1 MTLFDTQTPA
11 AGGAPV
17 PSVAGTDE
25 TDRVAGQGEGSAARS
40 ALIVV
45 GVDVSLAATG
55 VGCQHSACVIAS
67 KGTRD
72 DTLAQRQQRLRH
84 LRRQI
89 IARAGVGCPDCD
101 SEPQLVV
108 IEGPSYASAASASA
122 HDRSGL
128 WWLLID
134 AFTVRGWRVV
144 EVPPSSLKK
153 YATGKG
159 NASKD
164 QVLASAVRR
173 FDFSID
179 NNNAADAAWLAALGH
194 DLLGQPLIELPKDH
208 MAALPALRARLTT
221 GEDQA

>member
-1 MTLFDTQTPA
+1 VTLFDTTSS
-11 AGGAPV
+11 GAP
-17 PSVAGTDE
+17 PLADDGADLALRGEAQTTRSVT
-25 TDRVAGQGEGSAARS
+25 
-40 ALIVV
+40 VV

-67 KGTRD
+67 KGTKD

-89 IARAGVGCPDCD
+89 IARATGCPDCA

-108 IEGPSYASAASASA
+108 IEGPSYASTASASA

-134 AFTVRGWRVV
+134 AFTVRGWRVI
-144 EVPPSSLKK
+144 EASPNTRAK

-164 QVLASAVRR
+164 QVLAAAVRR
-173 FDFSID
+173 FEFDID
-179 NNNAADAAWLAALGH
+179 NNNAADAAWLAAIGH
-194 DLLGQPLIELPKDH
+194 DLLGQPLMELPKDH
-208 MAALPALRARLTT
+208 TAALVPLRTRLDS
-221 GEDQA
+221 GESNA